1 MGCPER
7 CLGLLEISW
16 KSIPNVGDAEDAE
29 ELGMIGNDRNRQ
41 WLLDF
46 LENSSSCQA
55 QDVQAEGPTKVW
67 HPHCEFVEGL
77 LATNH

>member
-1 MGCPER
+1 MGTFNDPWGCPER

-16 KSIPNVGDAEDAE
+16 TSIPNVEDAEDAE

-46 LENSSSCQA
+46 FWRIPVLVRLKTCKRKDPRKFGILTGS
-55 QDVQAEGPTKVW
+55 
-67 HPHCEFVEGL
+67 
-77 LATNH
+77 